1 MNKTLRAW
9 RASTVRRWHTNPD
22 LCDTN
27 DTDAGHQGRVALLVL
42 SLFPQA
48 SRTLLCHAITHD
60 QGEVAV
66 GDISY
71 DAKRRVPDVAHMCA
85 VVEAQELANQ
95 GFMFPNLTETE
106 HRMLKLCDHLDAWLW
121 MQRHARYLSRREDWT
136 AQRKHMREEA
146 LWLGVGQEVRELMLA
161 EEQRVPV

>member
-1 MNKTLRAW
+1 MSKTLRAW
-9 RASTVRRWHTNPD
+9 NASHVRRWHSNPS

-42 SLFPQA
+42 SLFPDA

-71 DAKRRVPDVAHMCA
+71 DAKRRFRAVAEMCA
-85 VVEAQELANQ
+85 EAEAAEIAAQ
-95 GFMFPNLTETE
+95 GFALEELTERE
-106 HRMLKLCDHLDAWLW
+106 MRILKLCDRLDAWLW
-121 MQRHARYLSRREDWT
+121 MQRHARHLAKRADWP
-136 AQRKHMREEA
+136 AQQKMFVAEA
-146 LWLGVGQEVRELMLA
+146 ISLGAGLEVRALVSA
-161 EEQRVPV
+161 EEGRV

>member
-1 MNKTLRAW
+1 MSKTLRAW
-9 RASTVRRWHTNPD
+9 RASFTRRWHTNFD

-42 SLFPQA
+42 SLFPDA

-71 DAKRRVPDVAHMCA
+71 DAKRQYPKLAEISA
-85 VVEAQELANQ
+85 AAEADEIKAQ
-95 GFMFPNLTETE
+95 GFSFSPLTDKEK
-106 HRMLKLCDHLDAWLW
+106 RILKLCDHLDAWLW
-121 MQRHARYLSRREDWT
+121 MMRHARHLAKRSDWS
-136 AQRKHMREEA
+136 AQQKMIVAEA
-146 LWLGVGQEVRELMLA
+146 ISLGSGPEVRALVAA
-161 EEQRVPV
+161 EEGRV